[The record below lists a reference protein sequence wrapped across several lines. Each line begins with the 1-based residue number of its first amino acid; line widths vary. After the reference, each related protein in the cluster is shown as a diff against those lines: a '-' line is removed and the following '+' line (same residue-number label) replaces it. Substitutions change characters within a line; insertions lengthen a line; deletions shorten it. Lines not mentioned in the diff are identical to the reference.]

1 MAFQLHADKFELY
14 EAPGVYIIFPP
25 VLFEENFILNGTIQ
39 CCIKWV

>member
-1 MAFQLHADKFELY
+1 MAFQLHAGKFELY

-39 CCIKWV
+39 CCIK